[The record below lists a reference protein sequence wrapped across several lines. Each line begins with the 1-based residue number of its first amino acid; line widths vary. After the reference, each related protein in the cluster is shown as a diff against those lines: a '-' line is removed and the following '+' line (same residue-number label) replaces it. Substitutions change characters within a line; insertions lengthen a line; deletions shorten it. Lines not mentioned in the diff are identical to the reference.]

1 MISKELKKAR
11 EYEEREGALIS
22 EEDRPAFHFTPR
34 VGWLND
40 PNGFSFFDGRYHLFY
55 QYNPYSTYWGP
66 MHWGHAVSDDMI
78 SWEYLPCALAPDRDY
93 DSAGC
98 FSGSA
103 LTLPGG
109 RQLLMYTGCSDD
121 GKDPLGKGRWRQEQC
136 IAVLDPDT
144 GEYVK
149 YDGQDGH
156 GVCPPG
162 QNGNPVIT
170 ENDLPENGDVYEFRD
185 PYLWTSSDGSYRAVV
200 ANGRTGEITE
210 KGTYESEQGTQL
222 CVYRSDDGYE
232 WSFARVL
239 FEDERRLGIMWE
251 CPNSFRLGGRY
262 MLIASPMDM
271 AMEEEGAEGTV
282 RFPKGNNVCY
292 ITGNFD
298 EKTGT
303 FVHDKTDGRF
313 RYEPVDGGLD
323 FYAPQVMQAPDGRHI
338 MIGWMQ
344 DPATANYISSEEADG
359 DEELNYASRADGRSG
374 YVHGE
379 PGSRIF
385 GQMTVPRELTLR
397 GDRLIQWPVRELEE
411 YRTGKVVSASID
423 LDSETRTI
431 EEISGRALDM
441 TIEVSPASASAAG
454 ICSLDEFIIRFAR
467 DYEHYV
473 ELSYRPDSSV
483 LTVDRSS
490 SGQSEDLTK
499 RRSIRVRERRGNINL
514 RILIDKWSAEV
525 FVNGGE
531 QVMSLTYYTPSDAEG
546 ITFTAE
552 GRAIMDIVAYRMK

>member
-1 MISKELKKAR
+1 MISKELQKAR
-11 EYEEREGALIS
+11 EYEAREGALVT
-22 EEDRPAFHFTPR
+22 EDDRPAFHFTPR
-34 VGWLND
+34 IGWLND
-40 PNGFSFFDGRYHLFY
+40 PNGFSYYDGRYHLFY
-55 QYNPYSTYWGP
+55 QYHPYNTYWGP

-78 SWEYLPCALAPDRDY
+78 RWEYLPCVLAPDTEY
-93 DSAGC
+93 DGAGC

-103 LTLPGG
+103 LTLPDG

-121 GKDPLGKGRWRQEQC
+121 GRDPLGKGRWREEQC
-136 IAVLDPDT
+136 VAVLDPDT

-149 YDGQDGH
+149 YA
-156 GVCPPG
+156 
-162 QNGNPVIT
+162 GNPVIT
-170 ENDLPENGDVYEFRD
+170 EADLPDGGDVYEFRD
-185 PYLWTSSDGSYRAVV
+185 PYLRIASDGSYRVVV

-210 KGTYESEQGTQL
+210 AGTYASDQGTQL
-222 CVYRSDDGYE
+222 CVYRSPDGFE

-239 FEDERRLGIMWE
+239 FEDERRIGIMWE
-251 CPNSFRLGGRY
+251 CPNSFKLGGRY

-271 AMEEEGAEGTV
+271 AMEEEDAVGSV

-303 FVHDKTDGRF
+303 FTHDNTDGKF
-313 RYEPVDGGLD
+313 RYEPVDCGLD
-323 FYAPQVMQAPDGRHI
+323 FYAPQVMQAPDGRRI

-344 DPATANYISSEEADG
+344 DPATANLMSSEDTNLAD
-359 DEELNYASRADGRSG
+359 APKHVMAADARSG

-411 YRTGKVVSASID
+411 YRTGQTVSASID
-423 LDSETRTI
+423 LDSETRSI
-431 EEISGRALDM
+431 EGISGRALDL
-441 TIEVSPASASAAG
+441 TLDISPESASAAG
-454 ICSLDEFIIRFAR
+454 MCSLDEFSIRFAR

-473 ELSYRPDSSV
+473 EISYRPDSSV
-483 LTVDRSS
+483 VTIDRSN
-490 SGQSEDLTK
+490 SGQSDDMTK
-499 RRSIRVRERRGNINL
+499 RRSIRVRQRRGNLNL
-514 RILIDKWSAEV
+514 RILIDRWSAEV

-531 QVMSLTYYTPSDAEG
+531 QVMSLTYYTPAEADG

-552 GRAIMDIVAYRMK
+552 GRAILDVVAYRMK